1 MNAEITW
8 DLVMLDDM
16 AFAEGCFR
24 VEGGPWQVVIARKCR
39 DGEPPLVK
47 TGLRWDSGVQGMNVI
62 LDRGEHL
69 NENTLLR
76 IMSSTLGVERWTK
89 VRGPDSM
96 VLR

>member
-24 VEGGPWQVVIARKCR
+24 LEGGPWQVVTAQKSR
-39 DGEPPLVK
+39 DGWDPQVSTNLQ
-47 TGLRWDSGVQGMNVI
+47 WDSGVRGMNII
-62 LDRGEHL
+62 LPRGEKL
-69 NENTLLR
+69 NKEILLL
-76 IMSSTLGVERWTK
+76 IMSATLGVERWTE

-96 VLR
+96 MLR

>member
-24 VEGGPWQVVIARKCR
+24 LDGETWQVFTARKCR
-39 DGEPPLVK
+39 EGEQPSVR
-47 TGLRWDSGVQGMNVI
+47 TGLRWDSGVQGINI
-62 LDRGEHL
+62 TLAREGLL
-69 NENTLLR
+69 NKTTLLR
-76 IMSSTLGVERWTK
+76 VMSSALGVERWTE